1 MSKITS
7 RDIKSH
13 QFLLCFKAGEEV
25 SESRRCKE
33 VDCQLQILEY
43 YKDHVAS
50 FVDDIDMN
58 RLRMSKSDLL
68 RETKNSLTPWSG
80 ESVWRKYGEIK
91 TFINN
96 KVNFFLR
103 QLLDPSFHLKSGWN
117 MDRLRRELLVLLWKD
132 RETEKEEEK
141 RMESPSPGWTPKE
154 ALDILRT
161 LLRCALNAP
170 SSAPL
175 TMPLTARS
183 RSHSR

>member
-1 MSKITS
+1 MKPDFFSEPCSGFFPFKDENFKKKIEFKKLDYDTLCVLIPSNSSEKCNPRFVMSKITS

-13 QFLLCFKAGEEV
+13 QLLLCFKAGEEV

-68 RETKNSLTPWSG
+68 RETKNSLTLWSG

-117 MDRLRRELLVLLWKD
+117 MDRLRRCITVHDSGL
-132 RETEKEEEK
+132 
-141 RMESPSPGWTPKE
+141 
-154 ALDILRT
+154 
-161 LLRCALNAP
+161 
-170 SSAPL
+170 
-175 TMPLTARS
+175 
-183 RSHSR
+183 